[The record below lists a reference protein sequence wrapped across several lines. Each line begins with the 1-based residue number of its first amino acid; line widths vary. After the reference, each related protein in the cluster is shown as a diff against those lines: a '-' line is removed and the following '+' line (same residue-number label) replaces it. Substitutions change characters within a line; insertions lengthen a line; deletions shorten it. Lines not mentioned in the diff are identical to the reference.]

1 MVRSIAVILLLS
13 SLGLMGYCLLRANA
27 LDACL
32 KSLFIYD
39 LSQGSSADKGLV
51 AIGLNSS

>member
-1 MVRSIAVILLLS
+1 MVLLLS
-13 SLGLMGYCLLRANA
+13 SLGLMGYWLLRANA

-51 AIGLNSS
+51 AIGLSSS